1 MSFSVITPY
10 NWPQDKLEVP
20 NGFGGM
26 PPVDYGNENVVSGE
40 YFGLTGEFIYTEN
53 TPAFTQQTQILNT
66 PQDGDFW
73 CDSIGVV
80 SWLENPTGE
89 GVVKDLQHFLTSV
102 VAISDIRTGRTVVYN
117 PGIVPTNHPAGM
129 VFPPNSIPLNFF
141 RKLPQSGTE
150 SSAFGYTGDTP
161 TPNGFRTTQS
171 LIQPLCFTR
180 QGGIQVTI
188 TSLDDVPANQTFQ
201 MSICFNGW
209 KEYANASR

>member
-1 MSFSVITPY
+1 MPFQVVKPY

-26 PPVDYGNENVVSGE
+26 PPIDYGNENVVAGE
-40 YFGLTGEFIYTEN
+40 YFALTGEFVYQPG
-53 TPAFTQQTQILNT
+53 TPAYTSISAILKT

-80 SWLENPTGE
+80 SWLQDTVTV
-89 GVVKDLQHFLTSV
+89 GVTKDLQHFLTSV
-102 VAISDIRTGRTVVYN
+102 VTIEDARTGRTMIYN
-117 PGIVPTNHPAGM
+117 PAITPTNHAAGP
-129 VFPPNSIPLNFF
+129 VFPPNSVPINLF

-150 SSAFGYTGDTP
+150 SSSFGYSGDTP
-161 TPNGFRTTQS
+161 TPNGFRTTAS
-171 LIQPLCFTR
+171 LIQPMCFTR
-180 QGGIQVTI
+180 QGAINVSC
-188 TSLDDVPANQTFQ
+188 TSLDDVPAGQTFF